1 MGVTRRGTKLNPSK
15 VEIVKS
21 HKPLAKAVKQ
31 EIKSLVKN
39 QMKGESKWYVTV
51 GSTSATYNGTLVR
64 LSSVPQSAGASNDT
78 TRIGDALQ
86 PTSLQLNYTFY
97 NIGAPGVNPYESD
110 IRVVVFRWLVDD
122 SLSAPTA
129 GLIVN
134 STGGLSAAISTF
146 NHDQR
151 GNFEVL
157 YDKLHLCSN
166 STLNPTNK
174 PVRTSIKVNSKMIK
188 YVAGAT
194 NGLNNIYLLVIGDS
208 DTAVDPYF
216 GYYAQLNFQDN

>member
-1 MGVTRRGTKLNPSK
+1 MTLNVVRKGTKLA
-15 VEIVKS
+15 IVPAA
-21 HKPLAKAVKQ
+21 KPLSKNMKKEV
-31 EIKSLVKN
+31 KSLVAR
-39 QMKGESKWYVTV
+39 QMKGEPKWYVTV
-51 GSTSATYNGTLVR
+51 GSTNVTYNGTLVR

-78 TRIGDALQ
+78 TRIGDQIQ
-86 PTSLQLNYTFY
+86 PSSLQLNYTFY

-110 IRVVVFRWLVDD
+110 CRVIVFRWLVDD
-122 SLSAPTA
+122 SLSVPTA

-134 STGGLSAAISTF
+134 STGGVSAAISTF

-157 YDKLHLCSN
+157 YDKLHLISN
-166 STLNPTNK
+166 STIQPSNK
-174 PVRTSIKVNSKMIK
+174 PVRASIKVKTKPVK

-194 NGLNNIYLLVIGDS
+194 NGLNNLYLMIIGDS
-208 DTAVDPYF
+208 DTATDPYF